1 MKNKKEKDM
10 KKVQQ
15 VMVATD
21 RSAMAKEAVKR
32 AISIAK
38 EKDAQLFIIH
48 VIEPPFI
55 ESPYLKEIDQNEIK
69 KALKQ
74 EIDTL
79 NPEPK
84 ISYTLFLEHGNVA
97 DAIIHR
103 ANQVQTDLLV
113 VGSHGK
119 NDVQSNY
126 LGSSTLKLIQ
136 KTHIPVLLVKNEVR
150 GTYQTMIAPTNMSE
164 SSKESIIFANT
175 LFAKSSRKYL
185 FAHETFTELQSLTY
199 HVSKEQLQSLQIE
212 MEMNARDALDEFA
225 KEVGKGEKAFIHFKA
240 SVNEDLLDYIV
251 KDKADLLVLG
261 SKGVD
266 NFNSFVFGS
275 TASFLL
281 QNSPTD
287 VLVYVPSS

>member
-1 MKNKKEKDM
+1 M

-21 RSAMAKEAVKR
+21 RSAMAKEAIKR

-38 EKDAQLFIIH
+38 RKDAQLFIIH
-48 VIEPPFI
+48 VIEPPFV
-55 ESPYLKEIDQNEIK
+55 ESPYLKEIDQNDIK

-74 EIDTL
+74 EIDAL
-79 NPEPK
+79 NPESK

-103 ANQVQTDLLV
+103 AKQVQTDLLV
-113 VGSHGK
+113 VGCHGK
-119 NDVQSNY
+119 DDIQSDY

-136 KTHIPVLLVKNEVR
+136 KTHIPVLVVKNKVR
-150 GTYQTMIAPTNMSE
+150 GLYQTMIAPTNMSD
-164 SSKESIIFANT
+164 SSKESILFANM
-175 LFAKSSRKYL
+175 LFTKPSRKYL

-199 HVSKEQLQSLQIE
+199 HISKEQLKNLQIE
-212 MEMNARDALDEFA
+212 MEMSARDALNEFA
-225 KEVGKGEKAFIHFKA
+225 KEAGEGEKAFIHFKA
-240 SVNEDLLDYIV
+240 SVNEDLLDYIIQE
-251 KDKADLLVLG
+251 KADLLVLG

>member
-1 MKNKKEKDM
+1 M

-21 RSAMAKEAVKR
+21 RSAMAKEAIKR

-38 EKDAQLFIIH
+38 RKDAQLFIIH
-48 VIEPPFI
+48 VIEPPFV
-55 ESPYLKEIDQNEIK
+55 ESPYLKEIDQNDIK

-74 EIDTL
+74 EIDAL
-79 NPEPK
+79 NPESK

-103 ANQVQTDLLV
+103 AKQVQTDLLV
-113 VGSHGK
+113 VGCHGK
-119 NDVQSNY
+119 DDIQSDY

-136 KTHIPVLLVKNEVR
+136 KTHIPVLVVKNKVR
-150 GTYQTMIAPTNMSE
+150 GLYQTMIAPTNMSD
-164 SSKESIIFANT
+164 SSKESILFANM
-175 LFAKSSRKYL
+175 LFTKPSRKYL

-199 HVSKEQLQSLQIE
+199 HIRKEPLKNLQIE
-212 MEMNARDALDEFA
+212 MEMSARDALN
-225 KEVGKGEKAFIHFKA
+225 EVANEAGEGEKAFIHFKA
-240 SVNEDLLDYIV
+240 SVNEDLLDYIIQE
-251 KDKADLLVLG
+251 KADLLVLG